1 MKQNT
6 WTLFKFYGKSK
17 YKDSGTSTNPDQDK
31 HTEHHTKAHNIELL
45 KVNTKKENL
54 KTARDEK
61 THYVQENTRI
71 KACFLFEMIRV
82 KRECTDPF
90 IMFKKT
96 TVNI

>member
-61 THYVQENTRI
+61 PIMYRKIQE
-71 KACFLFEMIRV
+71 
-82 KRECTDPF
+82 
-90 IMFKKT
+90 
-96 TVNI
+96 